1 MVCFTVYK
9 IRKEIQR
16 IKYFMRGKEMTNKII
31 AVVMLI
37 PMFIIALKINDII
50 TISWTLTLIPLLL
63 QLGAV
68 FGLAIIGKIN
78 K

>member
-1 MVCFTVYK
+1 
-9 IRKEIQR
+9 
-16 IKYFMRGKEMTNKII
+16 MTNKII

-37 PMFIIALKINDII
+37 PMFIIALKINDVI

>member
-1 MVCFTVYK
+1 
-9 IRKEIQR
+9 
-16 IKYFMRGKEMTNKII
+16 MTNKII

-50 TISWTLTLIPLLL
+50 TISWTLTLIPLAL
-63 QLGAV
+63 QIIGILG
-68 FGLAIIGKIN
+68 LMIIGKIN